1 MAVYYVY
8 ILASRPGGA
17 ICTGVTNDLS
27 LRIWTHRQGR
37 GGLHTKRYGIDKLV
51 YYETYED
58 VRTAIQRERNI
69 KHWPRA
75 WKCSLIL
82 QMNPTWRDL
91 YEELNGAPDAS
102 RIGMAGTSPAMTPE
116 SSR

>member
-17 ICTGVTNDLS
+17 IYTGVTDDLS

-51 YYETYED
+51 YYETHED
-58 VRTAIQRERNI
+58 VRTAIQRERNVKDLVTTAVGI
-69 KHWPRA
+69 NDAAKNV
-75 WKCSLIL
+75 WK
-82 QMNPTWRDL
+82 
-91 YEELNGAPDAS
+91 E
-102 RIGMAGTSPAMTPE
+102 
-116 SSR
+116 